1 MIVAEV
7 IDSNHFRI
15 AEANDLTASGASGNG
30 ADTGVVSNTRIDNF
44 DDPYLAD
51 GWFRSTGT

>member
-15 AEANDLTASGASGNG
+15 AEANELTVNG
-30 ADTGVVSNTRIDNF
+30 SPANTETGVVSNTRILTLN
-44 DDPYLAD
+44 DPYLAS
-51 GWFRSTGT
+51 GWFRRNGS

>member
-15 AEANDLTASGASGNG
+15 AEANDLTVNG
-30 ADTGVVSNTRIDNF
+30 TPGTTDTGVVSNTRIETLN
-44 DDPYLAD
+44 DPYLAS
-51 GWFRSTGT
+51 GWFRHSGS